1 MRDMPRL
8 HDAIPQRMPSRTPL
22 PRGWLILTL
31 LVALPTL
38 PGAQRQT
45 PADLVVLSAKVLTVD
60 PSSRIAAAVAVRGG
74 VFVAVGR
81 DADVEPLIG
90 PRTRV
95 IRAGGRTVVPG
106 LIESH
111 VHALGVAESEAVQP
125 YVALPDI
132 PSLQAWVRARAAALP
147 EGGWIWTPRT
157 FPPRLRERRFPTRA
171 ELDAAAPTHPVVV
184 DGAYALAVNT
194 AALRAAGIT
203 PATPDPAGG
212 VIVRDAAG
220 EPTGLLRNVGAL
232 LSRFDARTGKG
243 TPPLDWLARVHERYA
258 AVGIT
263 SIVERAAS
271 VEGYRAYEQLHAE
284 GRLQLRAVVTLLAQ
298 SDGTEAGTEQFL
310 RTVPAAFKAG
320 DDLLR
325 GGALKVF
332 ADGGILS
339 GTAFMRQPWGPAA
352 AALYGLANPDDRGF
366 LTLSPDKM
374 LAIVRTAHR
383 HGWQACAHVTGDAG
397 VDAVLDAFESANR
410 EAPIG
415 NRRFTLIHADFAN
428 AAAAHRAAALGVI
441 VDTQPA
447 WYYKDGDV
455 LAEVLGDSRVRTL
468 IGVKQWVDGGVRVVL
483 NSDHMFGLEPNTS
496 LNPFNPFLTMY
507 VAVTRRTEGGRV
519 IGPEQAITREQALR
533 MMTIDAAY
541 LTFDEG
547 RKGSIEVGKLGDLAV
562 LSDDLLTVPAERIR
576 DILPETTVVGGR
588 VVYERSR

>member
-1 MRDMPRL
+1 MRAMLSMHEAARSHL
-8 HDAIPQRMPSRTPL
+8 PSSAWAL
-22 PRGWLILTL
+22 RGWLVAA
-31 LVALPTL
+31 LVSALQPL
-38 PGAQRQT
+38 PSAQREP
-45 PADLVVLSAKVLTVD
+45 PADLVVVNAKVVTVD
-60 PSSRIAAAVAVRGG
+60 PSSRIAEAVAVRGG
-74 VFVAVGR
+74 MFVAVGNQ
-81 DADVEPLIG
+81 ADVEPLIG

-95 IRAGGRTVVPG
+95 ISAGGRTVVPG

-111 VHALGVAESEAVQP
+111 VHALGVAQGEAVQP
-125 YVALPDI
+125 YVSFPDI
-132 PSLQAWVRARAAALP
+132 PTLQAWVRARAETVP
-147 EGGWIWTPRT
+147 DGSWIWTPRT

-171 ELDAAAPTHPVVV
+171 ELDAVGPKHPVVV

-194 AALRAAGIT
+194 AALRAAAIT
-203 PATPDPAGG
+203 PTTPNPPGG
-212 VIVRDAAG
+212 AIVRDAAG
-220 EPTGLLRNVGAL
+220 EPSGLLRNVGAL
-232 LSRFDARTGKG
+232 LLRFDTRTGG
-243 TPPLDWLARVHERYA
+243 GRPPLDWLARVHERYA

-271 VEGYRAYEQLHAE
+271 VEGYSAYEQLHAQ
-284 GRLQLRAVVTLLAQ
+284 GRLQLRAVVTLLAA
-298 SDGTEAGTEQFL
+298 SDGTADGTERFL
-310 RTVPAAFKAG
+310 GTVPASFRAG
-320 DDLLR
+320 NDRLK

-397 VDAVLDAFESANR
+397 VDAVLDAFEAVNR

-415 NRRFTLIHADFAN
+415 PRRFTLIHADFAN
-428 AAAAHRAAALGVI
+428 VAAARRAAALNVI

-455 LAEVLGDSRVRTL
+455 LAEVLGEGRVRAL
-468 IGVKQWVDGGVRVVL
+468 IGVRQWIDGGVRVVL
-483 NSDHMFGLEPNTS
+483 NSDHMFGLDPNTS
-496 LNPFNPFLTMY
+496 LNPFNPFLTMD

-533 MMTIDAAY
+533 MMTINAAY
-541 LTFDEG
+541 LTFDET

-562 LSDDLLTVPAERIR
+562 LSEDLLTVPAERIR
-576 DILPETTVVGGR
+576 EIVADATVVGGR
-588 VVYERSR
+588 VIYERSR

>member
-1 MRDMPRL
+1 MSEAVRRDALNVNPAVR
-8 HDAIPQRMPSRTPL
+8 
-22 PRGWLILTL
+22 RGWLILTL
-31 LVALPTL
+31 IALPL
-38 PGAQRQT
+38 FPYARLER
-45 PADLVVLSAKVLTVD
+45 PADLVVLNAKVVTVD
-60 PSSRIAAAVAVRGG
+60 ASWRIAAALAVRDG

-81 DADVEPLIG
+81 DAEVERLIG

-95 IRAGGRTVVPG
+95 IHAGGRTVIPG

-111 VHALGVAESEAVQP
+111 VHALGVAEAEAVQP
-125 YVALPDI
+125 YVSLPDI
-132 PSLQAWVRARAAALP
+132 PSLQTWVRARAATIP
-147 EGGWIWTPRT
+147 DGGWIWTPRT

-171 ELDAAAPTHPVVV
+171 ELDAAAPKHPVVV

-194 AALRAAGIT
+194 AALRVAGIT
-203 PATPDPAGG
+203 PDTPNPPGG
-212 VIVRDAAG
+212 AIVRDATG

-232 LSRFDARTGKG
+232 LSRFDTRTGKG
-243 TPPLDWLARVHERYA
+243 PPPLDWLARVHERYA

-271 VEGYRAYEQLHAE
+271 LEGYRAYQQLHAR

-298 SDGTEAGTEQFL
+298 SDGTEDGTEQFL
-310 RTVPAAFKAG
+310 RTVPEDFRAG
-320 DDLLR
+320 DDRLK

-383 HGWQACAHVTGDAG
+383 LGWQACAHVTGDAG
-397 VDAVLDAFESANR
+397 VDAVLDAFEAANR
-410 EAPIG
+410 EAPIR
-415 NRRFTLIHADFAN
+415 NLRFTLIHADFAN
-428 AAAAHRAAALGVI
+428 ASAAQRAAALGVM

-447 WYYKDGDV
+447 WYYKDGEV
-455 LAEVLGDSRVRTL
+455 LAGVLGEARAGTL
-468 IGVKQWVDGGVRVVL
+468 IGVRQWIDGGVRVVL
-483 NSDHMFGLEPNTS
+483 NSDHMFGLDPNTS
-496 LNPFNPFLTMY
+496 LNPFNPFLTMD

-541 LTFDEG
+541 LTFDEA
-547 RKGSIEVGKLGDLAV
+547 RKGTIEVGKLGDLAV
-562 LSDDLLTVPAERIR
+562 LSDDLLTVSADRIR
-576 DILPETTVVGGR
+576 DIVPETTVVGGR
-588 VVYERSR
+588 VAYERSR